1 MALYVSKHWSVTEW
15 DCLQRSRN
23 EYAWDENGRLCT
35 NDEKTANLF
44 RLLDML
50 RDWNSNWVIN
60 TTNAGYKSGFRT
72 IEVNLAVGGEPNSY
86 LVAVQPTSIFRDRTI
101 LIPHW
106 QIRSLLQLKHG
117 ALKISWGLVIMAIGF
132 MWIPGATVAGGDECV

>member
-1 MALYVSKHWSVTEW
+1 M
-15 DCLQRSRN
+15 
-23 EYAWDENGRLCT
+23 ENL
-35 NDEKTANLF
+35 TA
-44 RLLDML
+44 
-50 RDWNSNWVIN
+50 I
-60 TTNAGYKSGFRT
+60 
-72 IEVNLAVGGEPNSY
+72 I